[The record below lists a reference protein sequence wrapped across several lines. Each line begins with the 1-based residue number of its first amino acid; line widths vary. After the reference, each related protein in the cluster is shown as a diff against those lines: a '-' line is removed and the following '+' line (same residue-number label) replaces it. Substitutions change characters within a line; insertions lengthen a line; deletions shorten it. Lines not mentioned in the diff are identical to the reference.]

1 MIHTQIVNFN
11 TPSKIISLHYTK
23 LWYNAFPKRIWL
35 FSDKGESW
43 KLGSWESCKVGTS
56 QSPIDFNTSKMKKAT
71 YEDFTFVGYDRVT
84 KKDNFVNNAHTV
96 QMESTYQPQVRK

>member
-1 MIHTQIVNFN
+1 MG
-11 TPSKIISLHYTK
+11 SLISPTTVHYDIMHFLK
-23 LWYNAFPKRIWL
+23 EYDIF

-43 KLGSWESCKVGTS
+43 ESWPVCKVGKA

-71 YEDFTFVGYDRVT
+71 YEDFTFVGYNRVT

-96 QMESTYQPQVRK
+96 QMESTYQPQVRKN